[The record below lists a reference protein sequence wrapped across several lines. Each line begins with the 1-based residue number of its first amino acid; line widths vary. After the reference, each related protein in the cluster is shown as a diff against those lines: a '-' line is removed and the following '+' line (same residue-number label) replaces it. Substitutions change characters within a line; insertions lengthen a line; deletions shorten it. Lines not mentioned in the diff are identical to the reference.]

1 LNDLIEQEKEKMN
14 EEFKSSIKRLEKAEM
29 ERLDTLIE
37 VAEKKEVAIKE
48 KEEDIEDNKKKI
60 VKNLLSM
67 GMDILSI
74 MKATG
79 LTETEVLE
87 IQQELN

>member
-1 LNDLIEQEKEKMN
+1 MNDLIEQEKEKMN